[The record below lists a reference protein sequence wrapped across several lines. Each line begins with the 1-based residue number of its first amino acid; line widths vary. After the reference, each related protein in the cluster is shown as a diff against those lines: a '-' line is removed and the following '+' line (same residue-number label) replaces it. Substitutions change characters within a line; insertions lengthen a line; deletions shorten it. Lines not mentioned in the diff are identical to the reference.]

1 MLCYAMSK
9 PFNSLAYFFFRSGF
23 FLLFSLVCV
32 QDFIYSRCVQWR
44 RWRRFHLC
52 SQWRIYISYS
62 TLVNNRQMGIRAPW
76 LLFFIF
82 FFICGV
88 WIDHLS
94 RCSTM
99 MAHVYYSSFVYV
111 KVDHVYVST
120 FEVLLSFCSFRRIAF
135 CFFFLLPFYHAMT
148 YFFCSEFFT
157 LIALVVIWFF

>member
-1 MLCYAMSK
+1 MLCYEQA
-9 PFNSLAYFFFRSGF
+9 FQFVRLFFFRLGF

-32 QDFIYSRCVQWR
+32 KDFIYSRCVQWR

-82 FFICGV
+82 FFIYGV
-88 WIDHLS
+88 WFDHLS

-120 FEVLLSFCSFRRIAF
+120 FEVLLSFCSFRRMAF
-135 CFFFLLPFYHAMT
+135 CFFLSSSFLSCNDIFFALHFLL
-148 YFFCSEFFT
+148 
-157 LIALVVIWFF
+157 LLR